1 MNIDRRTFLKVAASA
16 LPAAAYASPGAPVKL
31 GVDLFSIRSAGL
43 GPIEALDYCSKLGAK
58 VVHFSEIRFIGSLE
72 PANLRRV
79 REHAEQL
86 GIEVEIGMRSICP
99 SSKMF
104 EPKDGTAEEQLGRM
118 VAAATVVGSKIVR
131 AVLGSSDDRKTAP
144 IERHIENTIRVLKNV
159 RSRAMDANVRIA
171 IENHAGD
178 MQSQEL
184 RMLIEGA
191 GRDFVG
197 ACLDSGNPLWT
208 LEDPHVALE
217 TLAPY
222 VLTSHV
228 RDSAVWKTP
237 DGAAVTWVRM
247 GDGNVGIADYVHRFA
262 QLCPGKPLSL
272 EIIVFG
278 PRKLAYRDPK
288 FWDAYRDIPAWQF
301 ARFEALADGGEP
313 RSDAPWDRP
322 SEAAR
327 EKEDLEASFAWTRAL
342 LAREAAA

>member
-1 MNIDRRTFLKVAASA
+1 MERRKFLKLAASA
-16 LPAAAYASPGAPVKL
+16 IPAAAYGASVAPVKL

-43 GPIEALDYCSKLGAK
+43 GPVEALDYCAKLGAK
-58 VVHFSEIRFIGSLE
+58 VVHFSEIRFIGSLDE
-72 PANLRRV
+72 ANLRRV
-79 REHAEQL
+79 REHAERL
-86 GIEVEIGMRSICP
+86 GIEPEIGMRSICP
-99 SSKMF
+99 TSKMF
-104 EPKDGTAEEQLGRM
+104 EAKDGTAEEQLERM
-118 VAAATVVGSKIVR
+118 IVAANVVGSRIVR
-131 AVLGSSDDRKTAP
+131 AVLGSSDDRRTAP
-144 IERHIENTIRVLKNV
+144 IARHIENTVRVLRNV
-159 RSRAMDANVRIA
+159 RSHAMDSNIRIA

-184 RMLIEGA
+184 KMLIEEA

-228 RDSAVWKTP
+228 RDSAVWTTP

-247 GDGNVGIADYVHRFA
+247 GDGNVGIADYVRRFA
-262 QLCPGKPLSL
+262 RLCPGRPLSL

-278 PRKLAYRDPK
+278 PRKFAWRDPK

-301 ARFEALADGGEP
+301 ARFEALAEKGAP
-313 RSDAPWDRP
+313 RADAPWDRP
-322 SEAAR
+322 NEGAR

-342 LAREAAA
+342 LARKAES

>member
-1 MNIDRRTFLKVAASA
+1 MMNRRTFLKLAGATLPAVLHGSTDA
-16 LPAAAYASPGAPVKL
+16 LPVKP

-43 GPIEALDYCSKLGAK
+43 GPIEALDYCARLGAQ
-58 VVHFSEIRFIGSLE
+58 VVHFSETRFLSSLDD
-72 PANLRRV
+72 ANLRRV
-79 REHAEQL
+79 REHAERR
-86 GIEVEIGMRSICP
+86 GIEVEIGMKSICP
-99 SSKMF
+99 TSKMF
-104 EPKDGTAEEQLGRM
+104 EPKEGTAEAQLERM
-118 VAAATVVGSKIVR
+118 IAAAGVVGSKIVR
-131 AVLGSSDDRKTAP
+131 AVLGSADDRQTAP
-144 IERHIENTIRVLKNV
+144 IAQHIENTVRVLKNV
-159 RSRAMDANVRIA
+159 RSRAMDRNIHIA

-184 RMLIEGA
+184 KMLIEEA

-217 TLAPY
+217 TLSPY

-262 QLCPGKPLSL
+262 QLCPGRPLSL

-278 PRKLAYRDPK
+278 PRRLPYRDPK
-288 FWDAYRDIPAWQF
+288 FWNAYRDIPAWQL
-301 ARFEALADGGEP
+301 ARFEALAEKGKP
-313 RSDAPWDRP
+313 LPDAPWDRP
-322 SEAAR
+322 NEGAR

-342 LAREAAA
+342 LGRETAR